1 MKYILSIICLILSA
15 VIFYQFEYYSNHDF
29 QISSD
34 LTAGMDDQSIPAA
47 NNTLRSIKAYSE
59 IVNRPLFS
67 KDRKTPA
74 VLSGKTIKFVDISE
88 LKGLTLY
95 GVVIS
100 GANRYA
106 IVNGEG
112 ASAEHIKVG
121 HVYKGWKVS
130 EINPDSVRFD
140 SSKGQYELFISPN
153 DTNKKSGIKKTNN
166 VRDVKKSSVKTYRQS
181 LFRSSQKPRKSPVV
195 IPESNRN
202 VPNRQPSEEDLGLV
216 NEIGDEGG
224 FFFEFDEDFEDED
237 DLEDEDE

>member
-1 MKYILSIICLILSA
+1 MSA
-15 VIFYQFEYYSNHDF
+15 VIFYQFEYYSNYDF
-29 QISSD
+29 QIISD
-34 LTAGMDDQSIPAA
+34 LTAGVDDQSIPAA
-47 NNTLRSIKAYSE
+47 NNTLRPIKAYSE

-67 KDRKTPA
+67 KDRKPSA
-74 VLSGKTIKFVDISE
+74 VLSGEMIKSVDISE
-88 LKGLTLY
+88 LKGLILY

-140 SSKGQYELFISPN
+140 SAKGQYELFISPN

-166 VRDVKKSSVKTYRQS
+166 VRDVKKSSDGKPYRS
-181 LFRSSQKPRKSPVV
+181 LFRSSQKQLKSPIV
-195 IPESNRN
+195 IPQEKRN
-202 VPNRQPSEEDLGLV
+202 VPNKQLSQEDLELIDDLS
-216 NEIGDEGG
+216 EEGG
-224 FFFEFDEDFEDED
+224 FFFELDEDFEDEEY
-237 DLEDEDE
+237 LEDEYE